1 MTMTTT
7 VKTRP
12 LDIAELLDSDEAI
25 ADYITDALE
34 DDEPTAL
41 VRALGTVARA
51 RGMSLVAR
59 ETGLARAALYRSLS
73 GSGNPELETVRLI
86 LKTLNLRLTVEPIKA
101 AE

>member
-1 MTMTTT
+1 MNTK

-12 LDIAELLDSDEAI
+12 LDIAELLDNDEAV

-51 RGMSLVAR
+51 RGMSQIAR

-73 GSGNPELETVRLI
+73 GAGNPEIETVRLI